1 VAGFTGGGRSEAV
14 EISPLSGISLT
25 APVDPTPRWQQDA
38 ATRQI
43 VSAVQ
48 ELNKT
53 ELFGENRQL
62 QFSRDQNTN
71 RVIIKIKNPKTGET
85 IGQIPPETVLRM
97 VADLPVR

>member
-1 VAGFTGGGRSEAV
+1 M
-14 EISPLSGISLT
+14 EINPMSGISLT

-62 QFSRDQNTN
+62 QFTRDQ
-71 RVIIKIKNPKTGET
+71 IIKIKNPKTGET
-85 IGQIPPETVLRM
+85 IDQIPPETILRM
-97 VADLPVR
+97 AADLPVR